1 MIRHPWRDESGV
13 ALALAVI
20 VVVLVGVLA
29 AGFLAV
35 VRSDLRSTISANG
48 GQRAFD
54 LADAGAQ
61 AAAARLRTDANPG
74 HYDAGA
80 PYNTGWAYVSPDGTP
95 PGTPP
100 GKTLVFDDGS
110 ARVTVR
116 YLLPATTAAQQ
127 REKDRAPERVPDGL
141 SDYPD
146 KDFFLVVSEGVS
158 GETRRKVEVILYA
171 TDPGGVEQWSWR
183 EAYE

>member
-1 MIRHPWRDESGV
+1 MIRHQWRDESGV

-35 VRSDLRSTISANG
+35 VRSDLLSTISANH

-54 LADAGAQ
+54 LADGGAQ
-61 AAAARLRTDANPG
+61 VAAAQLRSDPNPE
-74 HYDAGA
+74 HYDANA
-80 PYNTGWAYVSPDGTP
+80 PGNTEWAYLLPDAGQ
-95 PGTPP
+95 P
-100 GKTLVFDDGS
+100 GKTLVFDDG
-110 ARVTVR
+110 AATITVR
-116 YLLPATTAAQQ
+116 YLIPAATPTQQ
-127 REKDRAPERVPDGL
+127 TRDNRAPEPVPDGL

-146 KDFFLVVSEGVS
+146 RDFFLVVSEGVF
-158 GETRRKVEVILYA
+158 GETRRKVETILY
-171 TDPGGVEQWSWR
+171 TTGSGGVEQWSWR

>member
-1 MIRHPWRDESGV
+1 M

-35 VRSDLRSTISANG
+35 VRGDLLSTISANH

-61 AAAARLRTDANPG
+61 AAAARLRSDANPER
-74 HYDAGA
+74 YDADA
-80 PYNTGWAYVSPDGTP
+80 PDNTEWAYVSPDGA
-95 PGTPP
+95 PP
-100 GKTLVFDDGS
+100 GKTMTLDDGT
-110 ARVTVR
+110 ATVTAR
-116 YLLPATTAAQQ
+116 YLIPATTPTQQ
-127 REKDRAPERVPDGL
+127 TKENRAPERVPDGL

-146 KDFFLVVSEGVS
+146 RDFFLVVSEGAS
-158 GETRRKVEVILYA
+158 GAARREVEVILYA
-171 TDPGGVEQWSWR
+171 TGPDEVEQWSWR
-183 EAYE
+183 EVYE

>member
-35 VRSDLRSTISANG
+35 VRSDLLSTISANHG
-48 GQRAFD
+48 RRAFD

-61 AAAARLRTDANPG
+61 AAAARLRSDPNPE
-74 HYDAGA
+74 HYDANA
-80 PYNTGWAYVSPDGTP
+80 PDNTEWAYLSPDASQ
-95 PGTPP
+95 P
-100 GKTLVFDDGS
+100 GKTLILDAG
-110 ARVTVR
+110 AATITVR
-116 YLLPATTAAQQ
+116 YLIPATTPTQ
-127 REKDRAPERVPDGL
+127 RTRENRAPELVPDGL

-146 KDFFLVVSEGVS
+146 RDFFLVVSEGASV
-158 GETRRKVEVILYA
+158 ETRRKVETILY
-171 TDPGGVEQWSWR
+171 TTGPGEVEQWSWR
-183 EAYE
+183 EAHE

>member
-1 MIRHPWRDESGV
+1 MIRGLWRDESGV

-35 VRSDLRSTISANG
+35 VSSDLQSTIAANR

-61 AAAARLRTDANPG
+61 AAAARLRADANPG
-74 HYDAGA
+74 HYDATA
-80 PYNTGWAYVSPDGTP
+80 ADNARWAHVSPDGAP
-95 PGTPP
+95 PGE
-100 GKTLVFDDGS
+100 TLVLENGP

-127 REKDRAPERVPDGL
+127 SKGNRAPERVPDGL

-158 GETRRKVEVILYA
+158 GGTRRKVEVILYA
-171 TDPGGVEQWSWR
+171 TDAGEAVQWSWR
-183 EAYE
+183 EVYE

>member
-1 MIRHPWRDESGV
+1 M

-35 VRSDLRSTISANG
+35 VRSDLLSTISANH
-48 GQRAFD
+48 GQRALD

-61 AAAARLRTDANPG
+61 AAAARLRSDPNPEHYDANPSG
-74 HYDAGA
+74 
-80 PYNTGWAYVSPDGTP
+80 NTEWAYVTPDASR
-95 PGTPP
+95 P
-100 GKTLVFDDGS
+100 GKTLVLDAG
-110 ARVTVR
+110 AATITIR
-116 YLLPATTAAQQ
+116 YLIPATTPTQQ
-127 REKDRAPERVPDGL
+127 TRENRAPELVPTGL

-171 TDPGGVEQWSWR
+171 TGPDEVEQWSWR
-183 EAYE
+183 EVYE

>member
-1 MIRHPWRDESGV
+1 MIRALWRDESGV

-35 VRSDLRSTISANG
+35 VRSDLLSTISANH

-61 AAAARLRTDANPG
+61 AAAARLRSDPDPERYDANPSG
-74 HYDAGA
+74 
-80 PYNTGWAYVSPDGTP
+80 NTEWAYISPTGA
-95 PGTPP
+95 PP
-100 GKTLVFDDGS
+100 GKTLNLDDGT
-110 ARVTVR
+110 ATITVR
-116 YLLPATTAAQQ
+116 YLIPATTPTQQ
-127 REKDRAPERVPDGL
+127 TKENRAPERVPDGL

-146 KDFFLVVSEGVS
+146 RDFFLVVSEGVS
-158 GETRRKVEVILYA
+158 GEARRKVEVILYA
-171 TDPGGVEQWSWR
+171 TGPDEVEQWSWR
-183 EAYE
+183 EVYK

>member
-1 MIRHPWRDESGV
+1 MIHRLRRDESGM

-35 VRSDLRSTISANG
+35 VRSDLRSTISANH

-61 AAAARLRTDANPG
+61 AAAARLRSDADPE
-74 HYDAGA
+74 HYDA
-80 PYNTGWAYVSPDGTP
+80 NTSDNTEWAYVSPDGA
-95 PGTPP
+95 PP
-100 GKTLVFDDGS
+100 GKTLALDSGS
-110 ARVTVR
+110 ATVTIR
-116 YLLPATTAAQQ
+116 YLLPATTAAHQ
-127 REKDRAPERVPDGL
+127 RRGDRAPERVPAGL

-146 KDFFLVVSEGVS
+146 RDFFLVVSEGAS
-158 GETRRKVEVILYA
+158 GETRRKVEVILLA
-171 TDPGGVEQWSWR
+171 TDSGEVEQWSWR